1 MDNFDTRK
9 WFKKQYIEESINSN
23 EFWTKKDAIEALMDI
38 EANIS
43 KMSGIEGENYRQLLQ
58 KAIDTLERDDSIP
71 DNPEDI
77 KLYNAFQRQQKGL
90 DPLDENIFDTSKPS
104 PDFIDMQSD
113 AAALYDEKKAV
124 LDGLYRE
131 GQIHLNNNMLTHEML
146 DKLIEWMKNLKMTDF

>member
-1 MDNFDTRK
+1 MDDFEIHK

-71 DNPEDI
+71 DNPEDMN
-77 KLYNAFQRQQKGL
+77 LYNAFQRQQKGL
-90 DPLDENIFDTSKPS
+90 DPLDENLFDTSKPI
-104 PDFIDMQSD
+104 PNQNIDSLS
-113 AAALYDEKKAV
+113 LYDEKKTV
-124 LDGLYRE
+124 LDSLYRE
-131 GQIHLNNNMLTHEML
+131 GQMYLNNNMLTREML
-146 DKLIEWMKNLKMTDF
+146 DKLIEWIEDIKMTDF

>member
-9 WFKKQYIEESINSN
+9 WFKNQYIEESINSD
-23 EFWTKKDAIEALMDI
+23 EFWTKKDAIEALMTI

-43 KMSGIEGENYRQLLQ
+43 KWRGIEGANFKQLLQ

-71 DNPEDI
+71 DNPEDM

-90 DPLDENIFDTSKPS
+90 DPLDENLFDTSKPA

-124 LDGLYRE
+124 LDSLYRE
-131 GQIHLNNNMLTHEML
+131 GQMYVNTNMLTHEML
-146 DKLIEWMKNLKMTDF
+146 DKLIEWIEDIKMTDF

>member
-9 WFKKQYIEESINSN
+9 WFKNQYIEESINSD
-23 EFWTKKDAIEALMDI
+23 EFWTKKDAIEALMTI

-43 KMSGIEGENYRQLLQ
+43 KWRGIEGANFKQLLQ

-71 DNPEDI
+71 DNPEDM

-90 DPLDENIFDTSKPS
+90 DPLDENLFDTSKPA

-124 LDGLYRE
+124 LDSLYRE
-131 GQIHLNNNMLTHEML
+131 GQMYVNTNMLTYEML
-146 DKLIEWMKNLKMTDF
+146 DKLIEWIEDIKMTDF